1 MAKTELGKI
10 VESYWKFDQLLF
22 EWVKEKTGSIFTF
35 TQFISL
41 QFLNTKGPQALK
53 NIASFLSI
61 TAASTST
68 MIKKME
74 NEGLVIYKDDPK
86 DRRIHLIQIT
96 EDGKKRLESYLKT
109 MEEFFGKTIPENERE
124 AYLRIIHSAFE
135 EN

>member
-1 MAKTELGKI
+1 MTETELGKI
-10 VESYWKFDQLLF
+10 VESYWKFDRLLF

-41 QFLNTKGPQALK
+41 QFLKTNGPQALK
-53 NIASFLSI
+53 NIASYLSI

-74 NEGLVIYKDDPK
+74 NEDLVIYKDDPK

-96 EDGKKRLESYLKT
+96 EKGKKRLEGYLKT

-124 AYLRIIHSAFE
+124 TYLRIIHSAFG